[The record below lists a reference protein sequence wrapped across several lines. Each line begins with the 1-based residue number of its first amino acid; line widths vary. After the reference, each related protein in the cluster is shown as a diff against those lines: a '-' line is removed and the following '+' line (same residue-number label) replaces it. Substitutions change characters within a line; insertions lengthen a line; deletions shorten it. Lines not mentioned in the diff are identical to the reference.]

1 MVLILI
7 LSQIFFY
14 YFLYEVNLE
23 IQFNRKSIKYLIGLC
38 FAINFIIIF
47 YTLVY
52 FLIEEFYI

>member
-38 FAINFIIIF
+38 FAINFTIIF